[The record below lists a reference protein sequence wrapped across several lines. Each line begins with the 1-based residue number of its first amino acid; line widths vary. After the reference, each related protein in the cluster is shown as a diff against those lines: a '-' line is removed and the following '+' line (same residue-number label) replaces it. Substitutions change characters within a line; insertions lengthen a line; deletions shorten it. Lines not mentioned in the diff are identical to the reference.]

1 MDTLR
6 YSVIENNNS
15 QEKIE
20 RSFEFDKEK
29 ALEYFETRSKELDKE
44 LIDWKKEIGI
54 NSCIWSYEKQ
64 FKVLYLQI
72 DGHEN
77 LEF

>member
-6 YSVIENNNS
+6 YSVVENSNN
-15 QEKIE
+15 QDKTEKN
-20 RSFEFDKEK
+20 FEFDKEK
-29 ALEYFETRSKELDKE
+29 ALEYFENRCKDLDTD
-44 LIDWKKEIGI
+44 LTSWKKEIGI
-54 NSCIWSYEKQ
+54 NSCIWSVEKQ
-64 FKVLYLQI
+64 FKVLYLQV